1 MIQGDL
7 PTGWQWKTIGEVC
20 RVVPGFAF
28 KSKDWT
34 TDGIPVVKIKNIR
47 SDCTVD
53 VSEADCVPEAIVT
66 EKLNKFRLGK
76 GDILIA
82 MTGATAG
89 KVGWLSA
96 DGGFLLNQRVAKLE
110 PIGINKLFFWGVV
123 SGRRYQELFFHLA
136 DGAAQ
141 PNMSGKQIEGVTIPV
156 PPAAVQESI
165 AGVVSAYDELIENN
179 TRRIAILEEM
189 ARRLYEE
196 WFVRFRFPGHETA
209 EFDGDLPRGWEML
222 TLGEAA
228 ANFDRKRKPLS
239 KMQRAE
245 RSGPYPYYGAAKVFD
260 YIDDYIFDGR
270 YLLLA
275 EDGSVATPE
284 GFPVLQFVSGKFWPN
299 NHTHIL
305 QGVGRFSTEFLYLAL
320 SRHPIMAYVTGA
332 AQPKITQT
340 NMNRIPI
347 TAAPTAIHAQ
357 FDELVVPFTRQV
369 EKLEKTNANLRAQR
383 DLLLPKLISGEIDVI
398 GAEAALEA
406 AE

>member
-1 MIQGDL
+1 MRPSADEWAEIELGQLGSIVTGRTPPKAEPELFGSDYPFFTPSDMSYGDRSPPTERFISNEGAQRFRRIRL
-7 PTGWQWKTIGEVC
+7 PTGSTCFVCIGATIGKAC
-20 RVVPGFAF
+20 LTSQPSFTNQQLN
-28 KSKDWT
+28 SI
-34 TDGIPVVKIKNIR
+34 IPDDERHDPRFVYYLLVSVAEDIKALA
-47 SDCTVD
+47 S
-53 VSEADCVPEAIVT
+53 
-66 EKLNKFRLGK
+66 
-76 GDILIA
+76 
-82 MTGATAG
+82 GAAT
-89 KVGWLSA
+89 
-96 DGGFLLNQRVAKLE
+96 
-110 PIGINKLFFWGVV
+110 PIINKSSFSSFKVKVPSLPTQQ
-123 SGRRYQELFFHLA
+123 RI
-136 DGAAQ
+136 AAIL
-141 PNMSGKQIEGVTIPV
+141 SV
-156 PPAAVQESI
+156 
-165 AGVVSAYDELIENN
+165 YDDLIETN

-196 WFVRFRFPGHETA
+196 WFVHFRFPGHETA
-209 EFDGDLPRGWEML
+209 EFDGDLPKGWEMS

-228 ANFDRKRKPLS
+228 ENFDRRRKPLS

-305 QGVGRFSTEFLYLAL
+305 QGIGRFSTEFLYLAL

-332 AQPKITQT
+332 AQPKITQA

-347 TAAPTAIHAQ
+347 TVAPTQIHSR
-357 FDELVVPFTRQV
+357 FDELVVPLLRQV
-369 EKLEKTNANLRAQR
+369 EKLKATNANLRAQR
-383 DLLLPKLISGEIDVI
+383 DLLLPKLVSGEIDVS